1 METNSS
7 MVEINVLCVIDTE
20 LVKKKYPNPSQDPA
34 NPTGIV
40 HDSEY
45 MLVTGARGDVRGQGT
60 ADLSFRANVGDK
72 VSFTGTSIY
81 ANADDAVIVYGI
93 KFGSGT
99 EVFSQFIP
107 EVFTRER
114 AVMPDPETQTGI
126 PPLSREI
133 IFSKYSSSVKL
144 AGTENFII
152 YFALYTLDDTGE
164 NQNLFGYYCWY
175 PAVTVL

>member
-20 LVKKKYPNPSQDPA
+20 LVKKKYPAPSQDPTK
-34 NPTGIV
+34 PTGIV

-107 EVFTRER
+107 VVLTRDG
-114 AVMPDPETQTGI
+114 AVMPASGTPCGI
-126 PPLSREI
+126 PPLNQPVS
-133 IFSKYSSSVKL
+133 FSKYTSDIKNS
-144 AGTENFII
+144 GTENFIVC
-152 YFALYTLDDTGE
+152 FALYNLDSTGK
-164 NQNLFGYYCWY
+164 NQKLFGYYCWG
-175 PAVTVL
+175 PAIIVL

>member
-20 LVKKKYPNPSQDPA
+20 LVKKKYPAPSKDPA

-93 KFGSGT
+93 KFGSGAD
-99 EVFSQFIP
+99 VFSH
-107 EVFTRER
+107 FTTTVLTRYK
-114 AVMPDPETQTGI
+114 AVMPDKRIQCGI
-126 PPLSREI
+126 PPVNQEI
-133 IFSKYSSSVKL
+133 NFSKYSADVQN
-144 AGTENFII
+144 AGTENFIVC
-152 YFALYTLDDTGE
+152 FALYTLDNTGE
-164 NQNLFGYYCWY
+164 GQELFGYYCWD
-175 PAVTVL
+175 PAITVL

>member
-1 METNSS
+1 MKTDSS

-20 LVKKKYPNPSQDPA
+20 LVKKKYPAPSKDPA

-81 ANADDAVIVYGI
+81 ANSDDAVIVYGI

-99 EVFSQFIP
+99 DVFSQFIP
-107 EVFTRER
+107 VVFTRNG
-114 AVMPDPETQTGI
+114 AVMPASGTPCGI
-126 PPLSREI
+126 PPLNKEVN
-133 IFSKYSSSVKL
+133 FSKYSADVQD
-144 AGTENFII
+144 AGTENFIVC
-152 YFALYTLDDTGE
+152 FALYTLDATGE
-164 NQNLFGYYCWY
+164 NQELFGYYCWD
-175 PAVTVL
+175 PAITVL

>member
-34 NPTGIV
+34 NPTAIV

-93 KFGSGT
+93 KYGSGT
-99 EVFSQFIP
+99 DVFDQFIP
-107 EVFTRER
+107 EVFTRDG
-114 AVMPDPETQTGI
+114 AVMPASGTPCGI
-126 PPLSREI
+126 PPLNKPVS
-133 IFSKYSSSVKL
+133 FSKYSAAIRNSGK
-144 AGTENFII
+144 ENFIVC
-152 YFALYTLDDTGE
+152 FALYTLDADGE
-164 NQNLFGYYCWY
+164 SQKLFGYYNWD
-175 PAVTVL
+175 PAITVL

>member
-1 METNSS
+1 
-7 MVEINVLCVIDTE
+7 
-20 LVKKKYPNPSQDPA
+20 KYPNPSKDQA

-60 ADLSFRANVGDK
+60 ADLSFRANVGDR

-99 EVFSQFIP
+99 NVFNQFTP
-107 EVFTRER
+107 GLLRRKE
-114 AVMPDPETQTGI
+114 AVMPNLNTPYGI
-126 PPLSREI
+126 PPTTQDI
-133 IFSKYSSSVKL
+133 NFSKFSADVRQ
-144 AGTENFII
+144 AGTENFIV
-152 YFALYTLDDTGE
+152 YFALYTLDNSGE
-164 NQNLFGYYCWY
+164 GQELFGYYCWD

>member
-20 LVKKKYPNPSQDPA
+20 LVKKKYPAPSQDPTK
-34 NPTGIV
+34 PTGIV

-93 KFGSGT
+93 KFGGGT
-99 EVFSQFIP
+99 DVFSHFIP
-107 EVFTRER
+107 VVLTRDG
-114 AVMPDPETQTGI
+114 AVMPDPHTPCGI
-126 PPLSREI
+126 PPTNQKI
-133 IFSKYSSSVKL
+133 NFSKYCADVQY
-144 AGTENFII
+144 AGKENFIV
-152 YFALYTLDDTGE
+152 YFALYTLDDS
-164 NQNLFGYYCWY
+164 
-175 PAVTVL
+175 

>member
-20 LVKKKYPNPSQDPA
+20 LVKKKYPNPSKDQA

-60 ADLSFRANVGDK
+60 ADLSFRANVGDR

-99 EVFSQFIP
+99 NVFNQFTP
-107 EVFTRER
+107 GLLRRKV
-114 AVMPDPETQTGI
+114 AVMPNLNTPYGI
-126 PPLSREI
+126 PPTTQDI
-133 IFSKYSSSVKL
+133 NFSKFSADVRQ
-144 AGTENFII
+144 AGTENFIV
-152 YFALYTLDDTGE
+152 YFALYTLDNSGE
-164 NQNLFGYYCWY
+164 GQELFGYYCWD

>member
-20 LVKKKYPNPSQDPA
+20 LVKKKYPAPSQDPTK
-34 NPTGIV
+34 PTGIV

-93 KFGSGT
+93 KFGGGT
-99 EVFSQFIP
+99 DVFSHFIP
-107 EVFTRER
+107 VVLTRDG
-114 AVMPDPETQTGI
+114 AVMPDPHTPCGI
-126 PPLSREI
+126 PPTNQKI
-133 IFSKYSSSVKL
+133 NFSKYCADVQY
-144 AGTENFII
+144 AGKENFIV
-152 YFALYTLDDTGE
+152 YFALYTLDDSGH
-164 NQNLFGYYCWY
+164 NQKLFGYYCWD
-175 PAVTVL
+175 PAITVL

>member
-20 LVKKKYPNPSQDPA
+20 LIKKKYPNPSKDQA

-60 ADLSFRANVGDK
+60 ADLSFRANVGDR

-99 EVFSQFIP
+99 NVFNQFTP
-107 EVFTRER
+107 GLLRR
-114 AVMPDPETQTGI
+114 KKAVMPNLNTPYGI
-126 PPLSREI
+126 PPTTQDI
-133 IFSKYSSSVKL
+133 NFSKYSADVGQ
-144 AGTENFII
+144 AGTENFIV
-152 YFALYTLDDTGE
+152 YFALYTLDNSGE
-164 NQNLFGYYCWY
+164 GQELFGYYCWD
-175 PAVTVL
+175 PAITVL

>member
-60 ADLSFRANVGDK
+60 ADL
-72 VSFTGTSIY
+72 
-81 ANADDAVIVYGI
+81 
-93 KFGSGT
+93 
-99 EVFSQFIP
+99 
-107 EVFTRER
+107 
-114 AVMPDPETQTGI
+114 
-126 PPLSREI
+126 
-133 IFSKYSSSVKL
+133 
-144 AGTENFII
+144 
-152 YFALYTLDDTGE
+152 
-164 NQNLFGYYCWY
+164 
-175 PAVTVL
+175 

>member
-93 KFGSGT
+93 KFGGGT
-99 EVFSQFIP
+99 DVFSHFIP
-107 EVFTRER
+107 VVLTRDG
-114 AVMPDPETQTGI
+114 AVMPDPHTPCGI
-126 PPLSREI
+126 PPTNQKI
-133 IFSKYSSSVKL
+133 NFSKYCADVQY
-144 AGTENFII
+144 AGKENFIV
-152 YFALYTLDDTGE
+152 YFALYTLDDSGH
-164 NQNLFGYYCWY
+164 NQKLFGYYCWD
-175 PAVTVL
+175 PAITVL